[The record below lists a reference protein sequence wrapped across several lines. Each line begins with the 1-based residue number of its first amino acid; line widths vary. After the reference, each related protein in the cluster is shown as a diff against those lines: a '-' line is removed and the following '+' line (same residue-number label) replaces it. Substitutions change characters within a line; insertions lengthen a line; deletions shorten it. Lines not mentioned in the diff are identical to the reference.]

1 MDNDLPVSLKEM
13 IQKEK
18 QSKLTQELNEKELQ
32 KYVYLPS

>member
-18 QSKLTQELNEKELQ
+18 QSELTQELNEKELQ